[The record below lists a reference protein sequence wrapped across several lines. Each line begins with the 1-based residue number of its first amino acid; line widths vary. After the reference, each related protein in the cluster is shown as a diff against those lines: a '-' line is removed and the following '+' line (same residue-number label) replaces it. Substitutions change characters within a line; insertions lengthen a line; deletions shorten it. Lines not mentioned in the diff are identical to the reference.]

1 MTAWQHRAPIGRAT
15 IGDQL
20 RRHARTQPDKVA
32 FVTYAPERVETT
44 YGALDALANRYAH
57 LLSASGVQ
65 RGDVV
70 AMLARNGVPVVA
82 AYYGALKLGAS
93 FTAVNPM
100 FRAHEVAQQIDH
112 AEPKIVLADPS
123 LAHFVDGDP
132 LLLGPDL
139 DAQLAAQ
146 PATEPAAEVDENDVA
161 MLVYTSGTTAMP
173 KGVLIPHRNYLI
185 STAPAW
191 SQGLQTGPDD
201 TWLFVM
207 PFHTIAGLGSMTT
220 LTLMG
225 ATLVLPASADP
236 AATLPMLD
244 RDAVTVIAQT
254 PTFYLALA
262 AQPGFGADTVGS
274 VRRCMTYGGQVAPA
288 AIEAWS
294 AAAPNARWG
303 TYWGQ
308 SELSQ
313 LGTVGWFS
321 RLEDI
326 PGGGDPSW
334 IGKPVSHLEVRVV
347 DEDDNDAELGELI
360 CRSPSVM
367 LGYHRDPERTKA
379 AFGSG
384 WLHTGDIV
392 RVDAEGNLFFHDRL
406 TDVIK
411 SGGMNVSSQ
420 EVERVLHG
428 HPDVM
433 RAAVVGRPD
442 PYWSEAV
449 TAFVIP
455 RSGTTLDPD
464 GVIAYCRERLA
475 GFKVPKAV
483 HAVAELPVDAQG
495 KILKRE
501 LRAS

>member
-1 MTAWQHRAPIGRAT
+1 M
-15 IGDQL
+15 
-20 RRHARTQPDKVA
+20 
-32 FVTYAPERVETT
+32 
-44 YGALDALANRYAH
+44 DA
-57 LLSASGVQ
+57 
-65 RGDVV
+65 
-70 AMLARNGVPVVA
+70 
-82 AYYGALKLGAS
+82 
-93 FTAVNPM
+93 
-100 FRAHEVAQQIDH
+100 E
-112 AEPKIVLADPS
+112 
-123 LAHFVDGDP
+123 
-132 LLLGPDL
+132 
-139 DAQLAAQ
+139 LAAQ
-146 PATEPAAEVDENDVA
+146 PATEPDADVDENDVA
-161 MLVYTSGTTAMP
+161 MLVYTSGTTATP
-173 KGVLIPHRNYLI
+173 KGVLITHRNYLI

-220 LTLMG
+220 LTLLG
-225 ATLVLPASADP
+225 ATLVLPATADP
-236 AATLPMLD
+236 AATLPILA
-244 RDAVTVIAQT
+244 RERVTVLAQT

-262 AQPGFGADTVGS
+262 AQPGFGPETVGA

-294 AAAPNARWG
+294 AAAPDARWG

-313 LGTVGWFS
+313 LGTVGWFAQLS
-321 RLEDI
+321 DI

-347 DEDDNDAELGELI
+347 DEDGDDAELGELI

-367 LGYHRDPERTKA
+367 LGYHRDPERTA
-379 AFGSG
+379 AVLGSG
-384 WLHTGDIV
+384 WLRTGDIV
-392 RVDAEGNLFFHDRL
+392 RVDAEGNLFFHDRR

-411 SGGMNVSSQ
+411 TGGMNVSSQ

-428 HPDVM
+428 HPEVL

-455 RSGTTLDPD
+455 RPGAVPDPD
-464 GVIAYCRERLA
+464 AVIAFCRERLA
-475 GFKVPKAV
+475 VFKVPKAV
-483 HAVAELPVDAQG
+483 HVVAELPVDAQG

-501 LRAS
+501 LR